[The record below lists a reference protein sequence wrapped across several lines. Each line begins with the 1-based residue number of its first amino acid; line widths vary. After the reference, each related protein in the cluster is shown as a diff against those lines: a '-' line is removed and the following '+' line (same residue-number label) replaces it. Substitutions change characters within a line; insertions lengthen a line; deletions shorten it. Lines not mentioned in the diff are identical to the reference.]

1 MWCSLC
7 DALQDKWKVI
17 HLVCWS
23 LREQFIVGLNFFL
36 FLKIKVDLGGAG
48 LLLGEDVVLGLP
60 GAVAD
65 LLRIA
70 HTARPV
76 SLTTAS
82 QFSSQSSNT

>member
-48 LLLGEDVVLGLP
+48 FLLCEDLVLLLPL
-60 GAVAD
+60 AAAT
-65 LLRIA
+65 LLRIT
-70 HTARPV
+70 HTASPV
-76 SLTTAS
+76 SLQRS
-82 QFSSQSSNT
+82 DFVPKVGCD